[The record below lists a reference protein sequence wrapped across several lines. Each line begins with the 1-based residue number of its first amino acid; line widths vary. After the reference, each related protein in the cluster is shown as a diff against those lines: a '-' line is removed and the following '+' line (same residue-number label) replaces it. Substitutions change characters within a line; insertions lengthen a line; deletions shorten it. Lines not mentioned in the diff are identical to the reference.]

1 VGAAGGAEA
10 SADAEAVAFHSH
22 AIRFAVMLS
31 EKLDA
36 SDEDATGMP
45 SPEGC
50 MTCLAVL
57 EEMIPLLGPLA
68 PTMSKVYEA
77 LRLCLLSRQSHAES
91 LLPTQEPTTRRR
103 SLTEHVTGEPPPFTP
118 RRVDPPERPT
128 ALAAGETPDE
138 TPPSSTRQGR
148 RHPPGD
154 VATSYSRV
162 PYFVMVRKLE
172 EATVALQNE
181 RDDAMQELERTQ
193 VDVLNVD
200 EQLGTARSQLQAKT
214 TTIDKLMRE
223 QKVLDS
229 ALQTA
234 LARTKR
240 EEHRFDVLQAEAVSM
255 SRSFLNNTQR
265 LEEEVD
271 RLKFLNEQL
280 STPLS

>member
-1 VGAAGGAEA
+1 
-10 SADAEAVAFHSH
+10 
-22 AIRFAVMLS
+22 M
-31 EKLDA
+31 
-36 SDEDATGMP
+36 
-45 SPEGC
+45 
-50 MTCLAVL
+50 
-57 EEMIPLLGPLA
+57 
-68 PTMSKVYEA
+68 
-77 LRLCLLSRQSHAES
+77 
-91 LLPTQEPTTRRR
+91 
-103 SLTEHVTGEPPPFTP
+103 
-118 RRVDPPERPT
+118 
-128 ALAAGETPDE
+128 
-138 TPPSSTRQGR
+138 
-148 RHPPGD
+148 
-154 VATSYSRV
+154 
-162 PYFVMVRKLE
+162 
-172 EATVALQNE
+172 ALQNE